1 MPSIAIDADMLW
13 CADIPEKDNLKLE
26 NAVKNDKKKAAG
38 GLKSKYNMCPACI
51 VCIIFGL
58 VSEFIPGKLLLTW
71 LVALTKTFLPK
82 PLELDKRVKSTHATK
97 RPLLFWFNIQAR
109 YFMFFVEIKPRS

>member
-1 MPSIAIDADMLW
+1 MI
-13 CADIPEKDNLKLE
+13 
-26 NAVKNDKKKAAG
+26 KKAAD
-38 GLKSKYNMCPACI
+38 GLKSKCNMCPSCK

-71 LVALTKTFLPK
+71 LVALTKTFLPE

-97 RPLLFWFNIQAR
+97 RPLLF
-109 YFMFFVEIKPRS
+109 